1 MYKLYNVYIRYR
13 ERRYNKMSFFE
24 YLVGG
29 AFLLGTGYL
38 KAKEGM
44 SCDND
49 DYKEMNTQQKINAL
63 SSGLQTSLQKDIDN
77 TKKNFKRQIKNKD
90 DKYIL
95 NAINNMEKQGLENDY
110 RYDILCQEAYE
121 RGL

>member
-1 MYKLYNVYIRYR
+1 M
-13 ERRYNKMSFFE
+13 
-24 YLVGG
+24 GG

-77 TKKNFKRQIKNKD
+77 TKKNFK
-90 DKYIL
+90 
-95 NAINNMEKQGLENDY
+95 NMCEFYKVPVYFFSKKEF
-110 RYDILCQEAYE
+110 
-121 RGL
+121 

>member
-1 MYKLYNVYIRYR
+1 
-13 ERRYNKMSFFE
+13 MSFFE

-77 TKKNFKRQIKNKD
+77 TKKDFKRQIKNKD

>member
-1 MYKLYNVYIRYR
+1 
-13 ERRYNKMSFFE
+13 MSFFE

-29 AFLLGTGYL
+29 AFLLGAGYL

-49 DYKEMNTQQKINAL
+49 DCKEMNTQQKINAL